1 MNNTIKFKEG
11 KAMFPIAPKD
21 HQIECPY
28 CGKHPDQIEEYI
40 GASKEENMT
49 PIEYVKSQENTYCQY
64 TGCFVCTPCYFNI
77 GTPTLDKI
85 HSAFPYF
92 RMDAEPLEGQNSEA
106 LVKYRL
112 GEL

>member
-11 KAMFPIAPKD
+11 KAMFPVAPQD
-21 HQIECPY
+21 RQLECPY
-28 CGKHPDQIEEYI
+28 CGKHPDQIEEYLE
-40 GASKEENMT
+40 ASKEENST
-49 PIEYVKSQENTYCQY
+49 PIEYVKLNENTYCQY
-64 TGCFVCTPCYFNI
+64 TGCFVCTTCYVNI
-77 GTPTLDKI
+77 GSPTLDKI

-92 RMDAEPLEGQNSEA
+92 RMDVEPLDGQNSEA